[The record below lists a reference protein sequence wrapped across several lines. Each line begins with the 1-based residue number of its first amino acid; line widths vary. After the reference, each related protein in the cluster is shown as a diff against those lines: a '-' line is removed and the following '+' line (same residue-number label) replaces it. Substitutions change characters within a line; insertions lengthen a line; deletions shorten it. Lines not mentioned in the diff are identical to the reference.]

1 MQPFFVFVISLFWGM
16 LSGRF
21 LLLICR
27 EKWIPF
33 STLQCQHMKKT
44 LLIVAGFLLAQA
56 VPAQLIKKLGD
67 KVKKEVD
74 KTADKI
80 INGDK
85 PAGNTPTAETPA
97 GGNGKAANLGAY
109 AAYDFVPGDS
119 VLFNDDLS
127 NEKVNEIP
135 SRWILDKG
143 RAEITDADGEM
154 MIAARQGTTLRPRM
168 KLPSYLPKRF
178 TIEFDIKYV
187 NYAWQY
193 GRAVT
198 LFLSN
203 SSMDK
208 NQDGGQFEQY
218 PIKIWANAEA
228 SFNQAQGQWPYDFR
242 ADKENAV
249 LKDWKHIAIS
259 VNEKSVKV
267 YVNQYRILNAQ
278 IEFANP
284 SSLRFNIDGDY
295 DAPVL
300 IKNFRILAGGK
311 SPAKQITTNN
321 VYIARGILFERASLV
336 LLPESM
342 GEINSLVKLM
352 KDDPAIK
359 FEIAGHTSAEPGSSA
374 EANLQLS
381 EARANT
387 VREKMIEMGIDAAR
401 LTAKGYGQTN
411 PIGSNDTPEG
421 RATNRRVA
429 FVKQ

>member
-1 MQPFFVFVISLFWGM
+1 
-16 LSGRF
+16 
-21 LLLICR
+21 
-27 EKWIPF
+27 
-33 STLQCQHMKKT
+33 MKKAM
-44 LLIVAGFLLAQA
+44 LIVTCFILAQD

-74 KTADKI
+74 KTTDKI
-80 INGDK
+80 LNSDK
-85 PAGNTPTAETPA
+85 QADNVPAAETPTT
-97 GGNGKAANLGAY
+97 GNGKTANLGAY

-119 VLFNDDLS
+119 VLFIDDLS
-127 NEKVNEIP
+127 NEEPNEIP

-143 RAEITDADGEM
+143 RAEIIDAEGEM
-154 MIAARQGTTLRPRM
+154 LIAARQGTTLRPRM

-193 GRAVT
+193 GRAIS
-198 LFLSN
+198 LYLSN
-203 SSMDK
+203 ASIDK
-208 NQDGGQFEQY
+208 NPDGGQFEQY
-218 PIKIWANAEA
+218 PIKIWANADA

-242 ADKENAV
+242 QDKENAV

-267 YVNQYRILNAQ
+267 YINQYRILNAQ
-278 IEFANP
+278 VEYANP

-321 VYIARGILFERASLV
+321 VYIARGILFERASPV

-342 GEINSLVKLM
+342 GEINNLVKLM
-352 KDDPAIK
+352 KDDPSLK
-359 FEIAGHTSAEPGSSA
+359 FQIAGHTSAEASSSA
-374 EANLQLS
+374 EANMQLS

-387 VREKMIEMGIDAAR
+387 VRQKMIDMGIDASR
-401 LTAKGYGQTN
+401 LTAKGYGQTR

-421 RATNRRVA
+421 RANNRRVE